1 MLKDKNFCYYNNHS
15 YYSTS
20 VPPPQDI
27 QELFIDAAWFHYCP
41 HVLIAAEAAVFSQS
55 IKFFCIHKIDYGHM
69 TEKYDLLKQIYAKKI
84 SPWKGLKVFT
94 ANFTCSLLYKNRQ
107 CHRLSKV
114 ILNKYYYQNS

>member
-1 MLKDKNFCYYNNHS
+1 
-15 YYSTS
+15 
-20 VPPPQDI
+20 
-27 QELFIDAAWFHYCP
+27 
-41 HVLIAAEAAVFSQS
+41 
-55 IKFFCIHKIDYGHM
+55 M